1 MATFSLENFGCRATE
16 ADAAAMRRALRSA
29 GWTMLE
35 QHASADVVVLNTCTV
50 TSAADSQA
58 RDAVRKI
65 HRANPAARILVTG
78 CYAQRAPED
87 LAQLPG
93 VSWVVGNSHQTE
105 IPRLLRELAAPG
117 AGVPFA
123 ARSVANSSSES
134 AEPAPARDFVPLATL
149 DTEPMSLARGPAKI
163 LTGDI
168 FAQTSMQ
175 VSPLEGIPADRT
187 RPILKIQDGCN
198 NRCSY
203 CVIPFVRGRSRS
215 LPPEEVLQETRN
227 LIDAGAKEIVLSG
240 INLGSYG
247 RDLAPRVELADLV
260 RRILNETALEQLRFS
275 SIEPQDV
282 TEDFVALVAASP
294 RIAPHFH
301 VPLQSGSDRILR
313 AMHRWYRAAHYAER
327 IHLIRRALPDAAIGA
342 DVIAGFPGE
351 TDEDF
356 AATFDF
362 IARLPFTYLHVFSFS
377 ARPGT
382 KAADLGA
389 PVSLAVT
396 RDRARALRALGQQ
409 KAAAFRELQA
419 GTKCARAH
427 AGARRRHLDRSFD
440 RELSESASGRP
451 PPRECLVRSA
461 HQLRAGSSGARRS
474 AQFSK
479 ITSASAR
486 FPLCVIVSEMFF
498 TPSRAANSP
507 ATPCSRSEGLPLG
520 SRITSISRQRMP
532 DRQPVPS
539 AFIAASF
546 AANRPA

>member
-29 GWTMLE
+29 GWTMLD

-87 LAQLPG
+87 LARLPG

-105 IPRLLRELAAPG
+105 IPQLLRELFASGAMTAA
-117 AGVPFA
+117 ATA
-123 ARSVANSSSES
+123 VADTFSES
-134 AEPAPARDFVPLATL
+134 SHRPLAQDFVPLAIL

-168 FAQTSMQ
+168 FAQTAMQ
-175 VSPLEGIPADRT
+175 VSPLEDSAGVPADRT
-187 RPILKIQDGCN
+187 RPVLKIQDGCN

-215 LPPEEVLQETRN
+215 LPPKEVLGETRK
-227 LIDAGAKEIVLSG
+227 LAASGAKEIVLSG

-247 RDLAPRVELADLV
+247 RDLTRRVELAHLV
-260 RRILNETALEQLRFS
+260 QRILNETALEQLRFS

-282 TEDFVALVAASP
+282 TEDFVALVAESP

-301 VPLQSGSDRILR
+301 VPLQSGSDRMLR

-327 IHLIRRALPDAAIGA
+327 IQLIRSALPDAAIGA

-356 AATFDF
+356 NATFDF
-362 IARLPFTYLHVFSFS
+362 ITRLPFTYLHVFSFS

-382 KAADLGA
+382 KAAGLGS

-409 KAAAFRELQA
+409 KSAAFRESQA
-419 GTKCARAH
+419 GRTVRALTLARGGDTWTEALT
-427 AGARRRHLDRSFD
+427 GNYLKVRV
-440 RELSESASGRP
+440 EGR
-451 PPRECLVRSA
+451 
-461 HQLRAGSSGARRS
+461 
-474 AQFSK
+474 
-479 ITSASAR
+479 
-486 FPLCVIVSEMFF
+486 
-498 TPSRAANSP
+498 RAANLWCEARISSARE
-507 ATPCSRSEGLPLG
+507 ATEPEAVLSSR
-520 SRITSISRQRMP
+520 R
-532 DRQPVPS
+532 
-539 AFIAASF
+539 
-546 AANRPA
+546 

>member
-29 GWTMLE
+29 GWTMLD
-35 QHASADVVVLNTCTV
+35 QHASSDVVVLNTCTV

-58 RDAVRKI
+58 RHAVRKI

-105 IPRLLRELAAPG
+105 IPRLLRELFAQGPEAAS
-117 AGVPFA
+117 F
-123 ARSVANSSSES
+123 VANSSSEALS
-134 AEPAPARDFVPLATL
+134 SSPVRDFVPLATL
-149 DTEPMSLARGPAKI
+149 ETEPMSLARGPAKI

-175 VSPLEGIPADRT
+175 VRPLEGIPADRT

-215 LPPEEVLQETRN
+215 LPPAEVLGEIEK
-227 LIDAGAKEIVLSG
+227 LVAAGAKEIVLSG

-247 RDLAPRVELADLV
+247 RDLAPRVELANLV

-282 TEDFVALVAASP
+282 TEDFVALVTASP

-327 IHLIRRALPDAAIGA
+327 IQLIRSALPDAAIGA

-389 PVSLAVT
+389 LVSLADT
-396 RDRARALRALGQQ
+396 RDRARDLRTLGQQ
-409 KAAAFRELQA
+409 KATAFRELQA
-419 GTKCARAH
+419 
-427 AGARRRHLDRSFD
+427 RRT
-440 RELSESASGRP
+440 
-451 PPRECLVRSA
+451 
-461 HQLRAGSSGARRS
+461 LRALTLARGGDTWTEALTGNYLKVRVEGRRPANQWCEARIDS
-474 AQFSK
+474 AQELAEREEVLS
-479 ITSASAR
+479 
-486 FPLCVIVSEMFF
+486 
-498 TPSRAANSP
+498 SR
-507 ATPCSRSEGLPLG
+507 R
-520 SRITSISRQRMP
+520 
-532 DRQPVPS
+532 
-539 AFIAASF
+539 
-546 AANRPA
+546 

>member
-16 ADAAAMRRALRSA
+16 ADAAAMRRALRSV

-50 TSAADSQA
+50 TSSADTQA

-87 LAQLPG
+87 LADLPG

-105 IPRLLRELAAPG
+105 IPRLLRELFAPDG
-117 AGVPFA
+117 DTASGVG
-123 ARSVANSSSES
+123 SVASFSRES
-134 AEPAPARDFVPLATL
+134 LDSAPARDFVPLANL
-149 DTEPMSLARGPAKI
+149 DTESMSLARGPAKI

-215 LPPEEVLQETRN
+215 LPPDAVLEQTRN
-227 LIDAGAKEIVLSG
+227 LVAAGANEIVLSG

-247 RDLAPRVELADLV
+247 RDLEPRVDLADLV

-275 SIEPQDV
+275 SIEPQDI

-327 IHLIRRALPDAAIGA
+327 IQLIRSALPDAAIGA

-356 AATFDF
+356 AATYDF

-382 KAADLGA
+382 KAADLGF
-389 PVSLAVT
+389 PVAAAVI
-396 RDRARALRALGQQ
+396 RDRARALRTLGQQ
-409 KAAAFRELQA
+409 KAAAFRELKQGCTVRA
-419 GTKCARAH
+419 LTLARGGDTWTEALT
-427 AGARRRHLDRSFD
+427 ANYLKVRV
-440 RELSESASGRP
+440 EGR
-451 PPRECLVRSA
+451 
-461 HQLRAGSSGARRS
+461 
-474 AQFSK
+474 
-479 ITSASAR
+479 
-486 FPLCVIVSEMFF
+486 
-498 TPSRAANSP
+498 
-507 ATPCSRSEGLPLG
+507 
-520 SRITSISRQRMP
+520 
-532 DRQPVPS
+532 
-539 AFIAASF
+539 
-546 AANRPA
+546 RPANLWCEVRISSAPEPAECYEVLSSQR

>member
-29 GWTMLE
+29 GWTVLD
-35 QHASADVVVLNTCTV
+35 QHASSDVVVLNTCTV

-105 IPRLLRELAAPG
+105 IPRLLRELFAPHSDAPSAVG
-117 AGVPFA
+117 
-123 ARSVANSSSES
+123 SVASFSSASIDS
-134 AEPAPARDFVPLATL
+134 RSARDFVPLATL
-149 DTEPMSLARGPAKI
+149 ETEPMSLARGPAKI

-168 FAQTSMQ
+168 FAQTTMQ

-215 LPPEEVLQETRN
+215 LPPAEVLGEIEK
-227 LIDAGAKEIVLSG
+227 LVAAGAKEIVLSG

-247 RDLAPRVELADLV
+247 RDLAPRVELANLV

-275 SIEPQDV
+275 SIEPQDI
-282 TEDFVALVAASP
+282 TEDFVALVTASP

-327 IHLIRRALPDAAIGA
+327 IQLIRSALPDAAIGA

-356 AATFDF
+356 NATFDF

-382 KAADLGA
+382 KATDLGA
-389 PVSLAVT
+389 LVSLAVT
-396 RDRARALRALGQQ
+396 RDRARALRTLGQQ
-409 KAAAFRELQA
+409 KATAFRELQA
-419 GTKCARAH
+419 
-427 AGARRRHLDRSFD
+427 RRT
-440 RELSESASGRP
+440 
-451 PPRECLVRSA
+451 
-461 HQLRAGSSGARRS
+461 LRALTLARGGDTWTEALTGNYLKVRVEGRRPANQWCEARIDS
-474 AQFSK
+474 AQELAEREEVLS
-479 ITSASAR
+479 
-486 FPLCVIVSEMFF
+486 
-498 TPSRAANSP
+498 SRK
-507 ATPCSRSEGLPLG
+507 
-520 SRITSISRQRMP
+520 
-532 DRQPVPS
+532 
-539 AFIAASF
+539 
-546 AANRPA
+546 

>member
-1 MATFSLENFGCRATE
+1 
-16 ADAAAMRRALRSA
+16 MRRALRSA
-29 GWTMLE
+29 GWTMLD
-35 QHASADVVVLNTCTV
+35 QHATSDVVVLNTCTV

-58 RDAVRKI
+58 RDAARKI

-105 IPRLLRELAAPG
+105 IPRLLRELFAPG
-117 AGVPFA
+117 ADTT
-123 ARSVANSSSES
+123 VAGTVTTSSGQSLDDAS
-134 AEPAPARDFVPLATL
+134 AGDFVPLAKV

-168 FAQTSMQ
+168 FEQTSLQ
-175 VSPLEGIPADRT
+175 VSPLEGIAADRT

-215 LPPEEVLQETRN
+215 LLPDEVLAETRK
-227 LIDAGAKEIVLSG
+227 LVAAGAKEIVLSG

-247 RDLAPRVELADLV
+247 RDLAPRVDLADLV
-260 RRILNETALEQLRFS
+260 HRILNETALEQLRFS

-294 RIAPHFH
+294 RIALHFH

-327 IHLIRRALPDAAIGA
+327 IQLIRSAMPDAAIGA

-382 KAADLGA
+382 KAADLGP
-389 PVSLAVT
+389 PVAAAVT

-409 KAAAFRELQA
+409 KAAAFREI
-419 GTKCARAH
+419 H
-427 AGARRRHLDRSFD
+427 AGRSVRALTLARGGDTWTEALTGNYLKVRVEGCRPPNQWCEARV
-440 RELSESASGRP
+440 ESAKENAESG
-451 PPRECLVRSA
+451 EL
-461 HQLRAGSSGARRS
+461 LSS
-474 AQFSK
+474 
-479 ITSASAR
+479 
-486 FPLCVIVSEMFF
+486 
-498 TPSRAANSP
+498 
-507 ATPCSRSEGLPLG
+507 
-520 SRITSISRQRMP
+520 QR
-532 DRQPVPS
+532 
-539 AFIAASF
+539 
-546 AANRPA
+546 